1 MEPQPRPWRGT
12 RAAEQAS
19 SHAVSGGAAAREI
32 SCRVPCAHL
41 ECLVLISSPFP
52 PRAREQDVQEGAAA
66 AIEKARSLLQAG
78 ESAQGDAAPRPP
90 VAPPATSLHSHASS
104 AVAGGARAASRLGP
118 DGTRAPGDGEVMSVT
133 MRGGHS
139 KPLNGERDQDGE
151 GRAWD
156 PSGGGRGLGEGRR
169 GCIKME
175 DGSLLPVDPRTG
187 RVLAESDSGGLQ
199 LL

>member
-1 MEPQPRPWRGT
+1 MNRTMRT
-12 RAAEQAS
+12 RNMPLCP
-19 SHAVSGGAAAREI
+19 
-32 SCRVPCAHL
+32 SCRRVNV
-41 ECLVLISSPFP
+41 E
-52 PRAREQDVQEGAAA
+52 DVQEGAAA

-78 ESAQGDAAPRPP
+78 ESAQGDAAPRLP